1 MTDNATQSGSILI
14 LAVITI
20 VLAIYTSITLRWWMM
35 KKDKLSNDIVKYA
48 LFLVAVA
55 VIILA
60 PALFLNYLM
69 NDIKL
74 VKNIGP
80 NGRAIVILAWFVPA
94 LVYNVI
100 RRNKLK

>member
-1 MTDNATQSGSILI
+1 MGG
-14 LAVITI
+14 
-20 VLAIYTSITLRWWMM
+20 
-35 KKDKLSNDIVKYA
+35 KDELPNDIVKYA
-48 LFLVAVA
+48 LFLEAVA

-80 NGRAIVILAWFVPA
+80 NGRAIVILVWFVPA

-100 RRNKLK
+100 RRNIPK